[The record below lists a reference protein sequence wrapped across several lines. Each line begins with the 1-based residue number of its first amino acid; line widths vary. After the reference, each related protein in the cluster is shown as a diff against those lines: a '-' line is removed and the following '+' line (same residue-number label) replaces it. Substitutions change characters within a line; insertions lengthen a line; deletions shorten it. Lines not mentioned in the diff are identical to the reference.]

1 MNSLC
6 SIDRAVGL
14 QARCYPVAERVADR
28 NGYLSGFI
36 PYCNQSNLLFKEK
49 VNNIISPCKDNFQSL
64 FEPVA
69 LSRCRQKLFY
79 SCGAFLEEKRM
90 NNTTN
95 TQSYPSLVKKIGKT
109 TYIVT
114 AHFSETNKETMNDKI
129 KRMLKNE
136 LKAS

>member
-1 MNSLC
+1 
-6 SIDRAVGL
+6 
-14 QARCYPVAERVADR
+14 
-28 NGYLSGFI
+28 
-36 PYCNQSNLLFKEK
+36 
-49 VNNIISPCKDNFQSL
+49 
-64 FEPVA
+64 
-69 LSRCRQKLFY
+69 
-79 SCGAFLEEKRM
+79 M